1 MPAAKSSENMIEQH
15 LSTIKNKMRKEID
28 QYIEEY
34 FTLYLSNLVN
44 TVKKYESRIRVNG
57 ICLNF

>member
-1 MPAAKSSENMIEQH
+1 MIEQH

-28 QYIEEY
+28 KYIEEY

-44 TVKKYESRIRVNG
+44 TVKKYESRIRVRTRSV
-57 ICLNF
+57 FF